1 MEPAWRRAERAP
13 KVEVEPEVK
22 EEFKPRELTEP
33 KPFSFMVNTE
43 EAIKEAKRQ
52 KEAVAAAAEAKK
64 EVQEEA
70 RQRKKEADAEKL
82 RQKKEAAAEA
92 SMEMAPVSAADMR
105 PASKNPASQKVK
117 KPTPKPTPRPTPRAS
132 KATLPPDEIK
142 RVREIYKDCCD
153 VGGTKVAVGQ
163 LAALVKAVLKGYL
176 AADATKR
183 LVGLAEE
190 ALPAKCPSGMLKEDD
205 FKAWYAEH
213 AWPEVKVGMEGK
225 ASEAKAA
232 AAEKQAAQAAKEKA
246 AAKAAE
252 KAKKSP
258 AMVAH
263 EKKAEKVAAAEKVAD
278 GERRQTNAKKPG
290 GKAATTEDVS
300 PVSVTVAEVETKL
313 AALKSR
319 TDLDP
324 TELNKQI
331 YALENDESYVAA
343 KQEQVA
349 SFTGSH
355 PAPTGDPDKDRI
367 TKVKSGAKP
376 LVLSAVTEVGRLLE
390 LASAKLRGDRDVAL
404 AAVTQD
410 GSALE
415 FASEAMRGD
424 RGVVLAAVEHSGTEW
439 GTDSALRFATRQ
451 PRGDL
456 GVALAAVHNDGS
468 ALEFCSARLQ
478 NYPELVLAAVQ
489 KDGWA
494 LAHASEELRADRAIV
509 LAAVQENGGA
519 LESASEE
526 LKGDREI
533 VMAAVTTNPWA
544 LIHASKE
551 LRRDRDIEVAAAQVG
566 GSLECES
573 EERLR
578 EERDAVLRSRPTS
591 LETLAPAFDN
601 ALAAVQAIGTYRDG
615 VEYQEAEVPERRDL
629 DGIRGEG
636 GEEGHPVDRGPP
648 DLRHLS
654 YSSGELGIP
663 FFRTAAEG
671 LPPPDPED
679 EQY

>member
-1 MEPAWRRAERAP
+1 
-13 KVEVEPEVK
+13 
-22 EEFKPRELTEP
+22 
-33 KPFSFMVNTE
+33 
-43 EAIKEAKRQ
+43 
-52 KEAVAAAAEAKK
+52 
-64 EVQEEA
+64 
-70 RQRKKEADAEKL
+70 
-82 RQKKEAAAEA
+82 
-92 SMEMAPVSAADMR
+92 
-105 PASKNPASQKVK
+105 
-117 KPTPKPTPRPTPRAS
+117 
-132 KATLPPDEIK
+132 
-142 RVREIYKDCCD
+142 
-153 VGGTKVAVGQ
+153 
-163 LAALVKAVLKGYL
+163 
-176 AADATKR
+176 
-183 LVGLAEE
+183 
-190 ALPAKCPSGMLKEDD
+190 
-205 FKAWYAEH
+205 
-213 AWPEVKVGMEGK
+213 MEGK

-278 GERRQTNAKKPG
+278 EERRQTNARKPG

-331 YALENDESYVAA
+331 YELENDESYVAA

-349 SFTGSH
+349 SFTGSQ

-367 TKVKSGAKP
+367 DEGEEWRQAVGALCGDGGRAAARARFGEAP
-376 LVLSAVTEVGRLLE
+376 RRSRRRARGGDARRQRARVCLGGDARRPRRRAGRGGAQRDGVGN
-390 LASAKLRGDRDVAL
+390 GFG
-404 AAVTQD
+404 AAVRD
-410 GSALE
+410 
-415 FASEAMRGD
+415 EA
-424 RGVVLAAVEHSGTEW
+424 AA
-439 GTDSALRFATRQ
+439 RR
-451 PRGDL
+451 PRRRVGGGAQRRL
-456 GVALAAVHNDGS
+456 GARTS
-468 ALEFCSARLQ
+468 SARLQ

-578 EERDAVLRSRPTS
+578 ESRDAVLRSRATS
-591 LETLAPAFDN
+591 S
-601 ALAAVQAIGTYRDG
+601 RDAGPG
-615 VEYQEAEVPERRDL
+615 VRQRVGGGATGDRHVSRRSRVPGGGGAGARDL

-636 GEEGHPVDRGPP
+636 GEDGRPVDRGPP